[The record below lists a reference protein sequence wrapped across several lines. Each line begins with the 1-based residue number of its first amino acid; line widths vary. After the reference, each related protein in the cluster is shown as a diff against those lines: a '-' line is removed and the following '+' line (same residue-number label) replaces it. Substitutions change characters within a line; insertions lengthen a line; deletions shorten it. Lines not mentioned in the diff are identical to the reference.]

1 MLNGHVTEHN
11 HAVSAAF
18 PFSPLLFL
26 REAAGNDIQLLS
38 EEVMFCDFIT
48 KDMSVSL
55 ANFIFQKQHKWCRIF

>member
-11 HAVSAAF
+11 HVVSAAF
-18 PFSPLLFL
+18 PFSSLLFL
-26 REAAGNDIQLLS
+26 REAASNDIQLLS
-38 EEVMFCDFIT
+38 EEVMFCDGIT